1 MRLKKEHVDRIATM
15 VLRALN
21 EKKLI
26 KPKVTDDKIKLKIIE
41 TITAD
46 LHAEDKVD
54 EEARKLMENYRKQ
67 IESGQI
73 DERKMFQMIKKQLI
87 KDKKIVL

>member
-1 MRLKKEHVDRIATM
+1 MRLKKEHIDRIATLM
-15 VLRALN
+15 LNALN

-26 KPKVTDDKIKLKIIE
+26 KPKVTDEKIRTKIIE
-41 TITAD
+41 TMLAD
-46 LHAEDKVD
+46 FHAEDKVD
-54 EEARKLMENYRKQ
+54 EEARKMMETYRKQ